1 MVLLITLPPV
11 AQDQATL
18 HIVLTILLPEL
29 IPVHLVI
36 KVDIL
41 TVLPAIMVLLLLI
54 TLPIPQ
60 AEQYPVQDLRPA
72 LRVNVHLD
80 STG

>member
-11 AQDQATL
+11 AQDQVTL
-18 HIVLTILLPEL
+18 LIVLTILLPEL